1 MPTST
6 DETSRV
12 ARPDEAA
19 PPAVDLVV
27 PVRNEARVL
36 EANVVRL
43 RDYLAANF
51 PFSWRITIADSAS
64 EDDTGTLAVELAS
77 RLPGVR
83 VIRVDRAGRGRAL
96 RAAWAASDAAV
107 VAYTDVDLSTD
118 LSALLPLVAPL
129 ISGHSDLAIGSRLLP
144 GAEVARGPK
153 RELISRL
160 YNLMLRVVFA
170 SRVRDAQCG
179 FKAVRADVV
188 GPLLDAVA
196 DQGWFF
202 DTELLLLA
210 EHNGLRI
217 HELPVDWVD
226 DTDSRV
232 RVVPTAVQ
240 DLRGAA
246 RMAWRFAT
254 GRGRVELAGARRAR
268 LGDDFGRRIVRF
280 GVIGILSTAMSLAIF
295 LALRDPLGAIAA
307 NAIAVTATFLGNTW
321 ANRHFVVGGGLA
333 GRHWR
338 GALAVWF
345 GSIAVTSAALGLV
358 DATGGGLALQLAAL
372 AVTWTGATVARLA
385 LIRTWVL
392 RVAG

>member
-12 ARPDEAA
+12 ARPAEAA

-36 EANVVRL
+36 EANVGRL

-64 EDDTGTLAVELAS
+64 DDDTGALADELAR

-96 RAAWAASDAAV
+96 RSAWATSDAIV

-129 ISGHSDLAIGSRLLP
+129 ISGHSDVAIGSRLLP

-254 GRGRVELAGARRAR
+254 GRGRVELAGA
-268 LGDDFGRRIVRF
+268 
-280 GVIGILSTAMSLAIF
+280 
-295 LALRDPLGAIAA
+295 
-307 NAIAVTATFLGNTW
+307 
-321 ANRHFVVGGGLA
+321 
-333 GRHWR
+333 
-338 GALAVWF
+338 
-345 GSIAVTSAALGLV
+345 
-358 DATGGGLALQLAAL
+358 ATGPP
-372 AVTWTGATVARLA
+372 R
-385 LIRTWVL
+385 R
-392 RVAG
+392 

>member
-6 DETSRV
+6 DESPRD
-12 ARPDEAA
+12 ARAETATPT
-19 PPAVDLVV
+19 VDIVV
-27 PVRNEARVL
+27 PVHNEAKVL
-36 EANVVRL
+36 EANIGRL
-43 RDYLAANF
+43 RDYLVAHF
-51 PFSWRITIADSAS
+51 PVSWRITIVDSGSDDGTGALAAD
-64 EDDTGTLAVELAS
+64 LAEH
-77 RLPGVR
+77 LPGVR
-83 VIRVDRAGRGRAL
+83 TVRVDRPGRGRAL
-96 RAAWAASDAAV
+96 RAAWQASDAAV

-129 ISGHSDLAIGSRLLP
+129 ISGHSDIAIGSRLLS
-144 GAEVARGPK
+144 GSEVARGPK

-179 FKAVRADVV
+179 FKAIRADVV
-188 GPLLDAVA
+188 GPLLDAVT
-196 DQGWFF
+196 DQAWFF

-217 HELPVDWVD
+217 HELPVNWVD
-226 DTDSRV
+226 DSDSRV
-232 RVVPTAVQ
+232 RVVPTAVE
-240 DLRGAA
+240 DLRGAV
-246 RMAWRFAT
+246 RMAWRFVT
-254 GRGRVELAGARRAR
+254 GRGRIEFADAPRGR

-280 GVIGILSTAMSLAIF
+280 GVIGLLSTAVSLAIF
-295 LALRDPLGAIAA
+295 LALRDSVGAIAA

-333 GRHWR
+333 ERHWR
-338 GALAVWF
+338 GALAVWL
-345 GSIAVTSAALGLV
+345 GALAVTSAGLGLV
-358 DATGGGLALQLAAL
+358 DAVGGGLTLQLVAL

-392 RVAG
+392 RADA

>member
-12 ARPDEAA
+12 ARPAEATPA
-19 PPAVDLVV
+19 AVDIVV

-36 EANVVRL
+36 EANVGRL

-64 EDDTGTLAVELAS
+64 DDDTGPLAVELAR

-96 RAAWAASDAAV
+96 RAAWATSDATV

-129 ISGHSDLAIGSRLLP
+129 ISGHSDVAIGSRLLP

-179 FKAVRADVV
+179 FKAVRAEVV

-196 DQGWFF
+196 DEGWFF

-210 EHNGLRI
+210 EYNGLRI

-232 RVVPTAVQ
+232 QVVPTAVQ

-280 GVIGILSTAMSLAIF
+280 GVIGILSTATSLAIF
-295 LALRDPLGAIAA
+295 LALREPLGAIAA

-321 ANRHFVVGGGLA
+321 ANRHFVVGGGLT

-345 GSIAVTSAALGLV
+345 GSLAVTSAALGLV
-358 DATGGGLALQLAAL
+358 DAAGGGLAFELAAL
-372 AVTWTGATVARLA
+372 AVTWTAATVARLA

-392 RVAG
+392 RVGG